1 MWVREWVPNS
11 DNKLPRKGNIM
22 SNVATQLNNLN
33 DLEAQ
38 IAALKAQAAEI
49 KKEVKNTPRLKVSQK
64 GAISV
69 YGLQRMPVTLYA
81 GQWERIIE
89 LVNSGVFADFIAQN
103 ESTLTRKGEAPKT
116 EAAPVVADK
125 PAKTKKT
132 PKLTK
137 CGAVAKGPDGP
148 SAADLAAIEALNAK
162 VSRMPASDLFE
173 D

>member
-1 MWVREWVPNS
+1 M
-11 DNKLPRKGNIM
+11 NIHEHQ
-22 SNVATQLNNLN
+22 AK
-33 DLEAQ
+33 E
-38 IAALKAQAAEI
+38 ILKQYGAPVSEGVVIHSLDEI

-103 ESTLTRKGEAPKT
+103 ESTLTRKGEAPKQ
-116 EAAPVVADK
+116 EAAPVVAKK
-125 PAKTKKT
+125 PAKTKKA
-132 PKLTK
+132 TK
-137 CGAVAKGPDGP
+137 KTDGP
-148 SAADLAAIEALNAK
+148 TAADLAKIEALNAK

>member
-1 MWVREWVPNS
+1 
-11 DNKLPRKGNIM
+11 M
-22 SNVATQLNNLN
+22 SNVAAHLNNLN

-49 KKEVKNTPRLKVSQK
+49 KKEVKNPPRLKVSQK

-103 ESTLTRKGEAPKT
+103 ESTLTRKGDAPKQ
-116 EAAPVVADK
+116 EAAPVVAKK
-125 PAKTKKT
+125 PAKAKKATKKT
-132 PKLTK
+132 
-137 CGAVAKGPDGP
+137 DGP
-148 SAADLAAIEALNAK
+148 TAADLAKIEALNAK